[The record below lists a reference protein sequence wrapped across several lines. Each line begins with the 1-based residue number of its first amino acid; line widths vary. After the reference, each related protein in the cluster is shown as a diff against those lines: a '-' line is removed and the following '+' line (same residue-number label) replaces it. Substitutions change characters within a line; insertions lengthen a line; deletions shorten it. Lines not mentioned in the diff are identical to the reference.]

1 MRRLHQ
7 KILEK
12 GDAKTQ
18 NRGRDYESDNELE
31 NARSKEHRLAKLL
44 DEEKRNAAAQAKE
57 RWEAEKRIQ
66 KRMEVMKAKLDE
78 KSQELSACLQ
88 KEKSLKD
95 MVARLQAENSKLS
108 KKLSSSSS
116 IQSVE
121 VAAVHQQYN
130 KHEQRNSD
138 STGTTYSSSFNRE
151 SSTSATTSRPSNT
164 TTLTSQDSDID
175 LFFDPDDID
184 ITPEESAVRRRL
196 LKTLQD
202 SQYWRKLVEDLETE
216 CDHLRRLAEVDRMR
230 EIKQLQREVDRL
242 RSQADSSDSDSS
254 DRTTTQDSDSDHQS
268 SSSGRSRRR
277 MRHDPRNRSKSATRE
292 AANRDGLD
300 ATARRGEKSKNSVP
314 VLEARIQDL
323 LKRIQTAEDEKLA
336 VEQTLL
342 ETKFEKERALADVAR
357 AERKISAAEE
367 TLQTHIELQ
376 KARTARRAE
385 NEIPGLNITYTQLR
399 TSTSRLLANKSK
411 EELAVVIDH
420 LSGAA
425 EKLKLELDHFKKSS
439 NTTVSNL
446 KYMEML
452 KENKVLKKEKAE
464 AIEMAKAKAICEI
477 QTEKVE
483 EENNKLRGQI
493 KRESEKCKKLVER
506 IKELE
511 NIPTKKI
518 ARDSNESRLF
528 EEEMRREIEANED
541 MITRLRENLREKE
554 DIIKTLSESVPKKG
568 ESSPQMRK
576 LQREVE
582 MWKAQYN
589 QLKRQFTEN
598 SMEHGDVAEVQAG
611 LGEVVVERNM
621 LREKVI
627 ALESQVQ
634 ELKSELSQFDGA
646 FIAELEELKTKYRD
660 TLKANIRYEEQIR
673 RMRQCADGVR
683 RRFKMVAWKP
693 LQALRRG
700 ASLWQQPQTERTQQP
715 QPPQAAQS
723 AQPSDTRALP
733 PAASPGL
740 DGGCDP
746 RRKQRPTTS
755 LAAMWSIQRERI
767 GAWKSSVV
775 GAASSAANQENS
787 SPLRRRATTAAANK
801 PTKPTPIAT
810 ERLLMRFSTTI
821 SRPTR
826 PFTSTLTPLS
836 PLSAQDEDREK
847 LDTGFTTPTLQRLET
862 AKTRKTSTLASRRS
876 LRPIYS
882 IQKAKILFV
891 GVADA
896 LVFDFSWFGKQAPHF
911 DAFMR
916 DFPDA
921 ECHLVINA
929 INEPFLDFLK
939 TRFVSVSLA
948 NNFEHL
954 PYGVSEFDM
963 VCHEWDGTASNALID
978 ELMRVTKSNSH
989 IELIRGIEEDY
1000 IPAEAS
1006 MFYLEDDD
1014 ESESEAV
1021 DLLRL
1026 YSKAILNLVTRR
1038 VIAHDNQRKAEY
1050 ESIHFQVD
1058 KNINNPD
1065 FRFVLAMAPTAT
1077 AVTAVSSAS
1086 RLSALRAVMK
1096 AQQLHAFVIP
1106 SGDAHQSEYIA
1117 ECDARRAFI
1126 SGFTG
1131 SAGLAVVTLNEAAL
1145 WTDGRY
1151 FVQAELQLDARH
1163 WILHKADAPTL
1174 EAWLP
1179 SVLSQNTYGD
1189 SSDTGSS
1196 GNAGATV
1203 GIDPTL
1209 ISVSAAHTLADAL
1222 RSADPPHAL
1231 RAITENPVDAVWGAD
1246 RPPRPANRVDILEV
1260 EFAGR
1265 PFVEKIADLRAEL
1278 LKASGVWGFV
1288 VTALDE
1294 IAWLF
1299 NLRGSDIMCNPVF
1312 FSYALITANE
1322 VILYIDSA
1330 RLSGE
1335 AKAQLAS
1342 AAVDI
1347 RPYDDIFADLSDF
1360 TRLNSPKKLWAAPS
1374 CSLAISNAVSGND
1387 GSTIGTKP
1395 NPHLKLAASP
1405 IASLKAIKNSVEIEG
1420 FRSCHIRDGAALVRY
1435 FSWLERQL
1443 ADPSV
1448 EISECDG
1455 ADKLESIR
1463 AKNQYFAGLSFDTIS
1478 ASGPNGAIVHY
1489 KPEPPTARR
1498 LTQNEIYLCDSGAQ
1512 YKDGTTDVT
1521 RTLYFG
1527 GSALSAHEKSAYT
1540 RVLKGHIQTA
1550 LCVFPR
1556 GTTGYVLDCIARLAL
1571 WRVGLNYRHGTGHG
1585 VGHFLNVHEGPHGI
1599 GPRIAYNDTP
1609 LEPGMIVTNEPG
1621 FYEDGAFGIRIENVM
1636 VVKDVT
1642 SEIENNFGGKGWLGF
1657 ESLTV
1662 APIST
1667 KLVDLSLL
1675 TEEERIWLNRYHE
1688 DVHAKLAP
1696 LLQSPDDADALNWL
1710 FKETRP
1716 I

>member
-1 MRRLHQ
+1 
-7 KILEK
+7 
-12 GDAKTQ
+12 
-18 NRGRDYESDNELE
+18 
-31 NARSKEHRLAKLL
+31 
-44 DEEKRNAAAQAKE
+44 
-57 RWEAEKRIQ
+57 
-66 KRMEVMKAKLDE
+66 
-78 KSQELSACLQ
+78 
-88 KEKSLKD
+88 
-95 MVARLQAENSKLS
+95 
-108 KKLSSSSS
+108 
-116 IQSVE
+116 
-121 VAAVHQQYN
+121 
-130 KHEQRNSD
+130 
-138 STGTTYSSSFNRE
+138 
-151 SSTSATTSRPSNT
+151 
-164 TTLTSQDSDID
+164 
-175 LFFDPDDID
+175 
-184 ITPEESAVRRRL
+184 
-196 LKTLQD
+196 
-202 SQYWRKLVEDLETE
+202 
-216 CDHLRRLAEVDRMR
+216 
-230 EIKQLQREVDRL
+230 
-242 RSQADSSDSDSS
+242 
-254 DRTTTQDSDSDHQS
+254 
-268 SSSGRSRRR
+268 
-277 MRHDPRNRSKSATRE
+277 
-292 AANRDGLD
+292 
-300 ATARRGEKSKNSVP
+300 
-314 VLEARIQDL
+314 
-323 LKRIQTAEDEKLA
+323 
-336 VEQTLL
+336 
-342 ETKFEKERALADVAR
+342 
-357 AERKISAAEE
+357 
-367 TLQTHIELQ
+367 
-376 KARTARRAE
+376 
-385 NEIPGLNITYTQLR
+385 
-399 TSTSRLLANKSK
+399 
-411 EELAVVIDH
+411 
-420 LSGAA
+420 
-425 EKLKLELDHFKKSS
+425 
-439 NTTVSNL
+439 
-446 KYMEML
+446 
-452 KENKVLKKEKAE
+452 
-464 AIEMAKAKAICEI
+464 
-477 QTEKVE
+477 
-483 EENNKLRGQI
+483 
-493 KRESEKCKKLVER
+493 
-506 IKELE
+506 
-511 NIPTKKI
+511 
-518 ARDSNESRLF
+518 
-528 EEEMRREIEANED
+528 
-541 MITRLRENLREKE
+541 
-554 DIIKTLSESVPKKG
+554 
-568 ESSPQMRK
+568 
-576 LQREVE
+576 
-582 MWKAQYN
+582 
-589 QLKRQFTEN
+589 
-598 SMEHGDVAEVQAG
+598 
-611 LGEVVVERNM
+611 
-621 LREKVI
+621 
-627 ALESQVQ
+627 
-634 ELKSELSQFDGA
+634 
-646 FIAELEELKTKYRD
+646 
-660 TLKANIRYEEQIR
+660 
-673 RMRQCADGVR
+673 
-683 RRFKMVAWKP
+683 
-693 LQALRRG
+693 
-700 ASLWQQPQTERTQQP
+700 
-715 QPPQAAQS
+715 
-723 AQPSDTRALP
+723 
-733 PAASPGL
+733 
-740 DGGCDP
+740 
-746 RRKQRPTTS
+746 
-755 LAAMWSIQRERI
+755 
-767 GAWKSSVV
+767 
-775 GAASSAANQENS
+775 
-787 SPLRRRATTAAANK
+787 
-801 PTKPTPIAT
+801 
-810 ERLLMRFSTTI
+810 
-821 SRPTR
+821 
-826 PFTSTLTPLS
+826 
-836 PLSAQDEDREK
+836 
-847 LDTGFTTPTLQRLET
+847 
-862 AKTRKTSTLASRRS
+862 
-876 LRPIYS
+876 
-882 IQKAKILFV
+882 
-891 GVADA
+891 
-896 LVFDFSWFGKQAPHF
+896 
-911 DAFMR
+911 
-916 DFPDA
+916 
-921 ECHLVINA
+921 
-929 INEPFLDFLK
+929 
-939 TRFVSVSLA
+939 
-948 NNFEHL
+948 
-954 PYGVSEFDM
+954 
-963 VCHEWDGTASNALID
+963 
-978 ELMRVTKSNSH
+978 
-989 IELIRGIEEDY
+989 
-1000 IPAEAS
+1000 
-1006 MFYLEDDD
+1006 
-1014 ESESEAV
+1014 
-1021 DLLRL
+1021 
-1026 YSKAILNLVTRR
+1026 
-1038 VIAHDNQRKAEY
+1038 
-1050 ESIHFQVD
+1050 
-1058 KNINNPD
+1058 
-1065 FRFVLAMAPTAT
+1065 MAPTAT

-1196 GNAGATV
+1196 GNTGATV